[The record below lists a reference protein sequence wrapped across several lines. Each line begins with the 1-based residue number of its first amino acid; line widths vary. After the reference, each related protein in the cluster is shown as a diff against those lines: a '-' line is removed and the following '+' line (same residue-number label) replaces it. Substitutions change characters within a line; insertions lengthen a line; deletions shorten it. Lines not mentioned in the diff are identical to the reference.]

1 MTRVARA
8 RRGWGGDRT
17 DEDISAL
24 RVELRDRLY
33 AKLRYVNKPLPDLPA
48 GVGGSGSGKR

>member
-8 RRGWGGDRT
+8 RRRGVEGRT

-33 AKLRYVNKPLPDLPA
+33 VKLRYVNKPLPDLPA

>member
-8 RRGWGGDRT
+8 ERGGGGRT

-33 AKLRYVNKPLPDLPA
+33 VKLRYVNKPLPDLPA
-48 GVGGSGSGKR
+48 GAGVGG